1 MKPTIEI
8 VVSSTGEFTI
18 EGVGFKGAGC
28 EKATRF
34 LEEAL
39 GVVGS
44 KVKKPEFHQQAVV
57 HKQQQQLGR

>member
-1 MKPTIEI
+1 MLNQ
-8 VVSSTGEFTI
+8 FT
-18 EGVGFKGAGC
+18 EKKLRGQGVGC

>member
-8 VVSSTGEFTI
+8 VVSTTGEFTI

-28 EKATRF
+28 EKATKF

-39 GVVGS
+39 GVVS
-44 KVKKPEFHQQAVV
+44 TKVKKPEFHQQAVV
-57 HKQQQQLGR
+57 QKQQQLGR

>member
-8 VVSSTGEFTI
+8 IVSPTGEFTI

-28 EKATRF
+28 EKATKF

-39 GVVGS
+39 G
-44 KVKKPEFHQQAVV
+44 KVEQRRKKPEFHQQAVSS
-57 HKQQQQLGR
+57 QQQQLGT

>member
-8 VVSSTGEFTI
+8 VVSPTGDFTI

-28 EKATRF
+28 EKATKF

-39 GVVGS
+39 GVVS
-44 KVKKPEFHQQAVV
+44 TKVKKPEFHQRATAQ
-57 HKQQQQLGR
+57 QQQQLGR

>member
-39 GVVGS
+39 GVVNS

>member
-8 VVSSTGEFTI
+8 VVSSSGEFTI

-28 EKATRF
+28 EKATKF

-39 GVVGS
+39 GVVNS

-57 HKQQQQLGR
+57 HQQQQLGR

>member
-8 VVSSTGEFTI
+8 IVSTTGEFTI

-28 EKATRF
+28 EKATKF

-39 GVVGS
+39 GVVS
-44 KVKKPEFHQQAVV
+44 TKVKKPEFHQQAATQ
-57 HKQQQQLGR
+57 QQQQLSR

>member
-8 VVSSTGEFTI
+8 IVSPTGEFTI

-28 EKATRF
+28 EKATKF

-39 GVVGS
+39 GRVEQRR
-44 KVKKPEFHQQAVV
+44 KKHEFHQLGTST
-57 HKQQQQLGR
+57 QQQQLGR

>member
-8 VVSSTGEFTI
+8 VVSSAGEFTI

-28 EKATRF
+28 EKATKF

-39 GVVGS
+39 GVVS
-44 KVKKPEFHQQAVV
+44 TKVKKPEFHQQAVV
-57 HKQQQQLGR
+57 QKQQQLGR

>member
-8 VVSSTGEFTI
+8 IVSTTGEFTI

-28 EKATRF
+28 EKATKF

-39 GVVGS
+39 GVVS
-44 KVKKPEFHQQAVV
+44 TKVKKPEFHQQAVV
-57 HKQQQQLGR
+57 QKQQQLGR

>member
-8 VVSSTGEFTI
+8 VVSPTGDFTI

-28 EKATRF
+28 EKATKF

-39 GVVGS
+39 GAVS
-44 KVKKPEFHQQAVV
+44 TKVRKPEFHQRATT
-57 HKQQQQLGR
+57 HQQQQLGR

>member
-8 VVSSTGEFTI
+8 IVSPTGEFTI

-28 EKATRF
+28 EKATKF

-39 GVVGS
+39 GQVEQRR
-44 KVKKPEFHQQAVV
+44 KKPEFHQLGTST
-57 HKQQQQLGR
+57 QQQQLGG

>member
-8 VVSSTGEFTI
+8 VVSPTGEFTI

-28 EKATRF
+28 EKATKF

-39 GVVGS
+39 GVVS
-44 KVKKPEFHQQAVV
+44 TKVKKPEFHQQAVV
-57 HKQQQQLGR
+57 HKQQQLGR